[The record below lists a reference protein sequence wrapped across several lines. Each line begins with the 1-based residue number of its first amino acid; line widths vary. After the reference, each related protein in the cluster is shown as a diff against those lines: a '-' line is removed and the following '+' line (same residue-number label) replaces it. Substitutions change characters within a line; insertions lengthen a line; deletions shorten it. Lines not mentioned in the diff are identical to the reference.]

1 MASVTITLNDSQ
13 TARLQEFAE
22 QHGQT
27 LEQVIQTLIES
38 ALPVEQ
44 QTMPATTYSS
54 TLDLAGAIDNASIT
68 PLTAQ
73 QIDEI
78 LAYEAGSQPWPL
90 EPLCQG
96 GVARGQDA
104 P

>member
-1 MASVTITLNDSQ
+1 MTSVTITLNDSQ
-13 TARLQEFAE
+13 TARLQKFAE

-44 QTMPATTYSS
+44 RALPATTYSS
-54 TLDLAGAIDNASIT
+54 TLDLAGAIDDSAIA
-68 PLTAQ
+68 PLTAR

-78 LAYEAGSQPWPL
+78 LADE
-90 EPLCQG
+90 
-96 GVARGQDA
+96 ARGQNNG
-104 P
+104 